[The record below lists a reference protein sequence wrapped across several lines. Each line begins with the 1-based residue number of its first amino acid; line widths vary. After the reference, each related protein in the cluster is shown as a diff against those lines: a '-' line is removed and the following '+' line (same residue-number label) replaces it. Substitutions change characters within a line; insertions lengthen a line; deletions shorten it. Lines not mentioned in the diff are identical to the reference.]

1 MFQSRV
7 LCMWGQVPVEARG
20 IRRSYSC
27 YYLDFIDGQLWTIQC
42 WFWDLNLGPLKSS
55 PWHYHCVLSHDPL
68 KGTCSSK
75 VLCFW
80 LEMAILGLIFLCCR
94 YAYGTYMLEC
104 FLSPLPPSSW
114 EQAGCEGDPCSGTFY
129 YAGLRNSASHS
140 VVWLVSPPWLGT
152 IPARCHLFRWHLRL
166 KSANTCQQWPASPV
180 LELCLG
186 LGLIMTLTLVPIAIL
201 SLYFQPL
208 EVTLYLFSFF
218 MFLPTLVWFIYS
230 FIPA

>member
-27 YYLDFIDGQLWTIQC
+27 YYLDFSDRQLWTIQC
-42 WFWDLNLGPLKSS
+42 WFWDLNSGPLKSS
-55 PWHYHCVLSHDPL
+55 PRRYHCVLSHDPV

-75 VLCFW
+75 ILCFW
-80 LEMAILGLIFLCCR
+80 SEMAILELTFLYWR
-94 YAYGTYMLEC
+94 YAYGTYMHEC

-114 EQAGCEGDPCSGTFY
+114 EQAGCEGDPCSETFY
-129 YAGLRNSASHS
+129 YARLRISASHS
-140 VVWLVSPPWLGT
+140 VIWLGSPPWPGT

-166 KSANTCQQWPASPV
+166 KSANTCQQWPASSAGALP
-180 LELCLG
+180 G
-186 LGLIMTLTLVPIAIL
+186 AWPDNDTHVPIAIL

-230 FIPA
+230 FISA